1 MNFQELY
8 SDFNNKILIDI
19 LKNSLEDYCI
29 NTVIFAKTLDAE
41 EFSDVIAHAYDNIKL
56 ICLSF
61 NIWNYVKVHMNEYRD
76 FIWDKYNNKY
86 INNKTKEDDA
96 VVNFILFE
104 MFDYFWDKIW
114 QYWETGGDQ
123 YDTIVNKT
131 A

>member
-1 MNFQELY
+1 MKNFQELY

-19 LKNSLEDYCI
+19 LKNSLKDYCI
-29 NTVIFAKTLDAE
+29 STVISAETLDAE
-41 EFSDVIAHAYDNIKL
+41 EFGAVVAHAYDNIKL

-61 NIWNYVKVHMNEYRD
+61 NIWDYVKVHMNEYRN

-86 INNKTKEDDA
+86 MNREEDA

-123 YDTIVNKT
+123 YDTIVNKE
-131 A
+131 